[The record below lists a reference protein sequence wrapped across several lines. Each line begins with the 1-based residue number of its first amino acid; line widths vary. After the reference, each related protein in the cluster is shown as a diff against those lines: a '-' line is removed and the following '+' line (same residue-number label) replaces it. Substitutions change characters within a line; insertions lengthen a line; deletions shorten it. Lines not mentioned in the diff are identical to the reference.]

1 MRISHLDADDGGKA
15 FAEVFAGDVH
25 LCLLNLLGSG
35 LLGIVLQYA
44 CDGGSETGKVRTAL
58 DGVDVVLATID
69 EHRVAQLASLS
80 WPIPVSLKQAVLDIC
95 QGQQLTLSQ
104 FGQLDTQLGRLFADA
119 VNALLKEQ
127 NLQARDIVAIGC
139 HGQTVWHEP
148 TGVAPHTLQIGDN
161 NQIVART
168 GITVVGDFRRRD
180 IALGGQGAPLVPAFH
195 HALLAHSTER
205 RMVLN
210 IGGIANLSLLIPGQ
224 PVGGYDTGP
233 GNMLMDAW
241 IWRQAGKPYDK
252 DAEWARAGKVILP
265 LLQNMLSAPYFSQPA
280 PKSTGREYFNYGW
293 LERHLRHFPG
303 VDPRDVQATLAALT
317 AVTISEQVL
326 LSGGCERL
334 MVCGG
339 GSRNPLLMARLAAL
353 LPGTEVTTTDAVGI
367 SGDDMEALAF
377 AWLAWRTLAGLPGNL
392 PSVTGA
398 SQETVLGAIFPANP

>member
-1 MRISHLDADDGGKA
+1 MK
-15 FAEVFAGDVH
+15 
-25 LCLLNLLGSG
+25 SG
-35 LLGIVLQYA
+35 RYIGVMS
-44 CDGGSETGKVRTAL
+44 GTSL

-69 EHRVAQLASLS
+69 NTMVAQQASLT
-80 WPIPVSLKQAVLDIC
+80 WPMPVSLKQAILDIC
-95 QGQQLTLSQ
+95 QGQPLTLSQ
-104 FGQLDTQLGRLFADA
+104 LGQLDVQLGRLFADA
-119 VNALLKEQ
+119 VNALLEQ
-127 NLQARDIVAIGC
+127 QKLRPQDIVAIGC
-139 HGQTVWHEP
+139 HGQTIWHEP
-148 TGVAPHTLQIGDN
+148 GGPAPHTMQIGDN

-195 HALLAHSTER
+195 QALLGHPTER

-210 IGGIANLSLLIPGQ
+210 IGGIANLSMLIPGQ
-224 PVGGYDTGP
+224 PVRGYDTGP

-241 IWRQAGKPYDK
+241 IWRQSGKPYDK
-252 DAEWARAGKVILP
+252 DAQWASSGTVMIP
-265 LLQNMLSAPYFSQPA
+265 LLQSMLSDPWFSLPA

-293 LERHLRHFPG
+293 IERQLSAFPG
-303 VDPRDVQATLAALT
+303 IHPRDVQATLTELT

-326 LSGGCERL
+326 LSGGCDRL

-353 LPGTEVTTTDAVGI
+353 LPGIEVTTTDEAGI

-377 AWLAWRTLAGLPGNL
+377 AWLAWRTIAGLPGNL

-398 SQETVLGAIFPANP
+398 REASVLGAIFPATPRTQS

>member
-1 MRISHLDADDGGKA
+1 MK
-15 FAEVFAGDVH
+15 
-25 LCLLNLLGSG
+25 SG
-35 LLGIVLQYA
+35 RYIGVMS
-44 CDGGSETGKVRTAL
+44 GTSL

-69 EHRVAQLASLS
+69 DTMVAQQGSLT
-80 WPIPVSLKQAVLDIC
+80 WPMPVSLKQAILDIC
-95 QGQQLTLSQ
+95 QGQSLTLSQ
-104 FGQLDTQLGRLFADA
+104 FGQLDVRLGSLFAEA
-119 VNALLKEQ
+119 VNALLAQEKLRPQ
-127 NLQARDIVAIGC
+127 DIVAIGC

-148 TGVAPHTLQIGDN
+148 GGAAPHTLQIGDN

-195 HALLAHSTER
+195 QALLAHPTER

-210 IGGIANLSLLIPGQ
+210 IGGIANLSMLIPGQ
-224 PVGGYDTGP
+224 PVRGYDTGP

-241 IWRQAGKPYDK
+241 IWRQCGKPYDK
-252 DAEWARAGKVILP
+252 DAQWACGGTVIIP
-265 LLQNMLSAPYFSQPA
+265 LLQNMLSDPWFSLPA

-293 LERHLRHFPG
+293 IERQVAAFPG
-303 VDPRDVQATLAALT
+303 ISPRDVQATLTELT

-339 GSRNPLLMARLAAL
+339 GSRNPLLMTRLAGL
-353 LPGTEVTTTDAVGI
+353 LPGTEVTTTDEAGI

-398 SQETVLGAIFPANP
+398 SEASVLGAIFPANPPQNRS

>member
-1 MRISHLDADDGGKA
+1 MK
-15 FAEVFAGDVH
+15 
-25 LCLLNLLGSG
+25 SG
-35 LLGIVLQYA
+35 RFIGVMS
-44 CDGGSETGKVRTAL
+44 GTSL

-195 HALLAHSTER
+195 HALLAHPTER

-241 IWRQAGKPYDK
+241 IWRQSGKAYDK
-252 DAEWARAGKVILP
+252 DAQWASQGKVILP
-265 LLQNMLSAPYFSQPA
+265 LLQTLLSDPFFALPA

-293 LERHLRHFPG
+293 LERQLARFPG
-303 VDPRDVQATLAALT
+303 LAPQDVQATLTELT
-317 AVTISEQVL
+317 AVSISEQVL

-334 MVCGG
+334 LVCGG
-339 GSRNPLLMARLAAL
+339 GSRNPLVMARLAAL
-353 LPGTEVTTTDAVGI
+353 LPGTEVTTTDEAGI

-377 AWLAWRTLAGLPGNL
+377 AWLAWRTVAGLPGNL

-398 SQETVLGAIFPANP
+398 REASVLGAIFPANPRHNQS